1 MRDKPLTELGSLSR
15 NKKLYTELQQNREEL
30 EQRASEPKPDRLA
43 KLVAWIQLSIWIKDL
58 IEWLVHQMGG

>member
-1 MRDKPLTELGSLSR
+1 MKRTEK

-43 KLVAWIQLSIWIKDL
+43 KLVA
-58 IEWLVHQMGG
+58 